1 MKRICRILPVLL
13 VPLLLLAACK
23 QEPPDAGSSEVSET
37 LPEITNP
44 TFVSVDIETLLTAA
58 EVSEALGETVTGP
71 EAYYHDAPMI
81 RFASEDGRH
90 FVDIMV
96 ADASRAEFDE
106 MKEGYAALTEAANVG
121 DARYKINEAANILVY
136 SDPYMVGVA
145 DGLQDEGDARL
156 VAARQVM
163 SLVLQH
169 LP

>member
-71 EAYYHDAPMI
+71 EAYYQAPNLGE
-81 RFASEDGRH
+81 AGYWS
-90 FVDIMV
+90 
-96 ADASRAEFDE
+96 ADAA
-106 MKEGYAALTEAANVG
+106 M
-121 DARYKINEAANILVY
+121 LVVY
-136 SDPYMVGVA
+136 REPYMLGVA
-145 DGLQDEGDARL
+145 VGLPDEGDARL

>member
-1 MKRICRILPVLL
+1 M
-13 VPLLLLAACK
+13 
-23 QEPPDAGSSEVSET
+23 
-37 LPEITNP
+37 
-44 TFVSVDIETLLTAA
+44 
-58 EVSEALGETVTGP
+58 GETVTGP
-71 EAYYHDAPMI
+71 EAYYQDAPMI

-106 MKEGYAALTEAANVG
+106 MKEGYADLTEAPNLGEAG
-121 DARYKINEAANILVY
+121 YWSADAAMLVVY
-136 SDPYMVGVA
+136 REPYMLGVA
-145 DGLQDEGDARL
+145 VGLPDEGDARL

>member
-71 EAYYHDAPMI
+71 EAYYQDAPMI

-106 MKEGYAALTEAANVG
+106 MKEGYADLTEAPNLGRRAIGAPTRRCWWCTANP
-121 DARYKINEAANILVY
+121 IC
-136 SDPYMVGVA
+136 
-145 DGLQDEGDARL
+145 
-156 VAARQVM
+156 
-163 SLVLQH
+163 
-169 LP
+169 

>member
-71 EAYYHDAPMI
+71 EAYYQDAPMI

-90 FVDIMV
+90 FVDIM
-96 ADASRAEFDE
+96 AEFDE
-106 MKEGYAALTEAANVG
+106 MKEGYADLTEAPNLGEAG
-121 DARYKINEAANILVY
+121 YWSADAAMLVVY
-136 SDPYMVGVA
+136 REPYMLGVA
-145 DGLQDEGDARL
+145 VGLPDEGDARL

>member
-71 EAYYHDAPMI
+71 EAYYQDAPMI

-106 MKEGYAALTEAANVG
+106 MKDGYADLTEAPNLGEAG
-121 DARYKINEAANILVY
+121 YWSADAAMLVVY
-136 SDPYMVGVA
+136 REPYMLGVA
-145 DGLQDEGDARL
+145 VGLPDEGDARL

>member
-71 EAYYHDAPMI
+71 EAYYQDAPMTALPLRTGGI
-81 RFASEDGRH
+81 SS
-90 FVDIMV
+90 ISW
-96 ADASRAEFDE
+96 SRTRAGPTLRE
-106 MKEGYAALTEAANVG
+106 MKEGYADLTEAPNLGRRAIGAPTRRCWWCTANP
-121 DARYKINEAANILVY
+121 IC
-136 SDPYMVGVA
+136 
-145 DGLQDEGDARL
+145 
-156 VAARQVM
+156 
-163 SLVLQH
+163 
-169 LP
+169 